1 MDKFQPFNLFSFFL
15 QVRIRT
21 YNGLAFVSTVEIIH
35 VEYLQATPLFS
46 KTTYKVPVTEDA
58 EVGTSLFQVVANSAS
73 SIAQVV
79 YSVIDGRSN
88 NASIW
93 YSNKGGNFQPTWP
106 I

>member
-1 MDKFQPFNLFSFFL
+1 M
-15 QVRIRT
+15 
-21 YNGLAFVSTVEIIH
+21 
-35 VEYLQATPLFS
+35 EYLQATPLFS